1 MAQLEKLPNV
11 VAVAARSSFGT
22 RALIRHPA
30 CGHRALGRAQLRR
43 PARRP
48 GHHDQAAWPGPG
60 PGRRPGRSSGVYS
73 GKAGDTLRLQ
83 AADGSFR
90 TVTVVG
96 SARAMAF
103 SLDTLDNRLVLY
115 ATQATVQ
122 DLGGFKGV
130 NHLEFRLRD
139 TSHSAAQATVAAVRS
154 FLARQPGRTAFSDLP
169 AIRAPGDWPAKSV
182 FDQRSKVLDILTV
195 LAVISAAFLLA
206 NTIRTMIAE
215 QTGEIGVM
223 RAIGASRRAVRHT
236 YLRTAALS
244 RAAGSGYGRATRNW
258 AGLPAGGP
266 LWPDDLRCQP
276 RPHGRLARGR
286 GQRSGWCGRFCAHG
300 VANTAPG
307 LRTPVREALNSE
319 GLVSA
324 FGTSRLDRAIVR
336 SGALPPPVRVGLRNI
351 ARQKERSLTTIV
363 QVALAV
369 ATLLGLVS
377 LGQAVSQVTNQSWDV
392 LDYDITLT
400 AQAGGHDYGPAIVG
414 AVRAQPGVAG
424 VEAIDESEM
433 SYRGQTLYALG
444 VHATSFIHETLTAG
458 RWLSA
463 QDERSGA
470 PVMVAGSAFARL

>member
-1 MAQLEKLPNV
+1 MDTELWGVPNF
-11 VAVAARSSFGT
+11 A
-22 RALIRHPA
+22 
-30 CGHRALGRAQLRR
+30 
-43 PARRP
+43 
-48 GHHDQAAWPGPG
+48 DQPIDRVITTSRPGPG
-60 PGRRPGRSSGVYS
+60 QVLVDVQDASSGVYG

-90 TVTVVG
+90 TVHVVG

-139 TSHSAAQATVAAVRS
+139 TSHSAAQATAAAVRS

-223 RAIGASRRAVRHT
+223 RAIGASRRDIRHT
-236 YLRTAALS
+236 YLRTAALLGLLGAVIGVPLGIGLAYLLVGLFGRMIFGVS
-244 RAAGSGYGRATRNW
+244 PGLMVDWPVAAASAVAGVAGSVLVASLTLRRA
-258 AGLPAGGP
+258 
-266 LWPDDLRCQP
+266 
-276 RPHGRLARGR
+276 
-286 GQRSGWCGRFCAHG
+286 
-300 VANTAPG
+300 

-324 FGTSRLDRAIVR
+324 FGASRLDRAIVR
-336 SGALPPPVRVGLRNI
+336 SGALPPPVRIGVRNV

-363 QVALAV
+363 QVAAGRRHPPGLG
-369 ATLLGLVS
+369 LLGPS
-377 LGQAVSQVTNQSWDV
+377 GFAGHEPILGRPRLRHHPD
-392 LDYDITLT
+392 
-400 AQAGGHDYGPAIVG
+400 
-414 AVRAQPGVAG
+414 RASRRPQLRP
-424 VEAIDESEM
+424 
-433 SYRGQTLYALG
+433 R
-444 VHATSFIHETLTAG
+444 H
-458 RWLSA
+458 R
-463 QDERSGA
+463 
-470 PVMVAGSAFARL
+470 